1 MKNLK
6 DIKTIFESPDGG
18 KTVYSR
24 EFGADI
30 DTRTQIY
37 KDNNLKWHLYLRD
50 YDWDML
56 AEEHPSILE
65 ALEKLKVIET
75 LCK

>member
-18 KTVYSR
+18 KTVYAR